1 LINNRQAGRRRG
13 RGGQQQRSQGGNP
26 GRGQDTGN
34 RIDNRARGNAAQ
46 LLEKYKALAR
56 DAQMQGDRV
65 NTEYYLQFADHYF
78 RVLAETRARFEETNP
93 SSQGQGR
100 RPGGANTFDE
110 DEQEYEDE
118 GEPIRGDQSQPQSQP
133 PRQQNTGNQGNGN
146 GYAQNGQ
153 NGGQRNGNGQY
164 DDERPRRDER
174 PERQPRQERFNEDRR
189 PQRDGNRNDARQDS
203 RQDGREEAPRA
214 ERPQPPVAEPA
225 HVDQPELAI
234 AAVTPAPEA
243 PAAEAPAAE
252 PRRRGRPR
260 RVAPVDAEP
269 APTFDAGLLPPSL
282 TASVAPSAPVQD
294 AAPAGEGDAEQ
305 AEKPRRRRGRPPAT
319 EPVQA

>member
-1 LINNRQAGRRRG
+1 MINNRQAGRRRG

-26 GRGQDTGN
+26 GRGQDNGN

-100 RPGGANTFDE
+100 RLGGANTFDE
-110 DEQEYEDE
+110 DEQDYEDE
-118 GEPIRGDQSQPQSQP
+118 GEPIRGEQSQP
-133 PRQQNTGNQGNGN
+133 PRQQPNGNQNGN
-146 GYAQNGQ
+146 GHAQNGS
-153 NGGQRNGNGQY
+153 NGGQRNGNGQS
-164 DDERPRRDER
+164 DDDR
-174 PERQPRQERFNEDRR
+174 PERQPRQERFADDRR
-189 PQRDGNRNDARQDS
+189 PQRDGNRQDG
-203 RQDGREEAPRA
+203 RQDGRRDAREDAPRA
-214 ERPQPPVAEPA
+214 GQQPDLVEQAAEHA
-225 HVDQPELAI
+225 SADQPEVVV
-234 AAVTPAPEA
+234 AAVTPAPET

-260 RVAPVDAEP
+260 RTAPVEAEP
-269 APTFDAGLLPPSL
+269 APIFDAGLLPPSL
-282 TASVAPSAPVQD
+282 TASAAPAEAAPVQD
-294 AAPAGEGDAEQ
+294 AAPVADADAEP